1 MALVTLQTIFQD
13 AFPAYAQ
20 THPLPA
26 HVRRAARAIMQCRTA
41 ALGGHIQA
49 CPDGHVSR
57 VWYNSCRHRSCPQCA
72 YLQTERWLALQ
83 RARLLAC
90 DHYHVIFTL
99 PHELNPLWLA
109 NVPVMTS
116 LLLQAVRDT
125 LGTLLADP
133 KYLGAQ
139 PGIIAALHTWSQTL
153 LLPPHLHCLVTGGGL
168 TPAGQWRA
176 VRNGFLLPARVVMA
190 VFRGKR
196 VDTIRQTFARGAL
209 ALPEAMRPQQLFNLL
224 NRLGHPRQ
232 TKWNVRVMERYRHG
246 AGVVTYLARYL
257 RGGPIKNARLMA
269 WDGERVTFSYRLRS
283 EETDGGEPAPQRMT
297 LPVADFLQR
306 WLRHV
311 PLPQTRVV
319 RSYGLYH
326 PSHAA
331 ALAVCRAARGQPPL
345 EAPAA
350 LDWQTVCAQR
360 GEAHPE
366 RCPTCGQ
373 LLVCTGVIPRGG
385 APPPPGIREVRRMRS
400 ASLGSPARGV
410 VCLVAARGRGQRPV
424 SIAPGRPRRHARP
437 SLLPVWGRPSLSPA
451 A

>member
-1 MALVTLQTIFQD
+1 MALVTLQAIFQD
-13 AFPAYAQ
+13 AFPAYEQRHA
-20 THPLPA
+20 LPA
-26 HVRRAARAIMQCRTA
+26 HVRRAAHALMQCRTA

-49 CPDGHVSR
+49 CPDGHVAR

-99 PHELNPLWLA
+99 PHDLNSLWLA
-109 NVPVMTS
+109 NVPVMTT
-116 LLLQAVRDT
+116 LLFQAVRDT
-125 LGTLLADP
+125 LGVLLADP

-153 LLPPHLHCLVTGGGL
+153 VLHPHLHCLVTGGGL
-168 TPAGQWRA
+168 TPAGQWVA
-176 VRNGFLLPARVVMA
+176 VRHGFLLPARVVMA
-190 VFRGKR
+190 VFRGKML
-196 VDTIRQTFARGAL
+196 DAIRQAYAREDL
-209 ALPEAMRPQQLFNLL
+209 VLPEGMRPQPFVNLL
-224 NRLGHPRQ
+224 NRLGHP
-232 TKWNVRVMERYRHG
+232 TKTRWNVRIMERYAHG

-257 RGGPIKNARLMA
+257 RGGPIKNGRLVA
-269 WDGERVTFSYRLRS
+269 YDGARVTFTCRTRHAEADGARPRS
-283 EETDGGEPAPQRMT
+283 QQMT

-306 WLRHV
+306 WLLHV
-311 PLPQTRVV
+311 PMPQTRVV

-326 PSHAA
+326 STQTAGL
-331 ALAVCRAARGQPPL
+331 ALCRAALGQPPVVV
-345 EAPAA
+345 PVG

-385 APPPPGIREVRRMRS
+385 APPR
-400 ASLGSPARGV
+400 
-410 VCLVAARGRGQRPV
+410 LVPEEYAA
-424 SIAPGRPRRHARP
+424 
-437 SLLPVWGRPSLSPA
+437 
-451 A
+451 